1 MHRLVEKPPF
11 AASLKSRAP
20 SLKSRAPSLKSRAPS
35 LKSQL
40 AQTFKSPFA
49 VSLSK
54 GLSFFSGIASG
65 KKRASTGSARTAWG
79 LVLAL
84 ASTPGL
90 AQAPASAPPVAAGP
104 DYRQDSA
111 WLCLPGRADAC
122 GTPLA
127 TTALNANGYGSTG
140 QVVADREAK
149 VDCFYVYP
157 TISRDPGVNSDLLP
171 GIEENATAAVQLA
184 RFGTVCKTYAPLYRQ
199 VTLAGLGRALAGGD
213 LAAGTATAY
222 GDVLAAWRDFL
233 ANRSKSRPFV
243 LVGHSQ
249 GSIHLLKL
257 LAEEIEGKPAA
268 KRMLSAILL
277 GWTVEVP
284 EGKLVGGSLKSTPLC
299 TRVGQTGCVITYM
312 TFRASAP
319 PPADALFGRAFRPG
333 MTAGCTNP
341 GALGGGRAKLDS
353 YWYALSPVQ
362 PGAQPVDWSSRGKPP
377 TPFLR
382 TDGLVTAQC
391 RHSGRAG
398 YLAVTEN
405 ADPKDSRTD
414 RIPGDVYMA
423 GKLNPGWGLHLVDV
437 NVAQGDLIRLVEA
450 QAAAYRP
457 SSRRTPGPRDK
468 KSRRVSTRSRLSPE

>member
-1 MHRLVEKPPF
+1 LT
-11 AASLKSRAP
+11 RA
-20 SLKSRAPSLKSRAPS
+20 
-35 LKSQL
+35 
-40 AQTFKSPFA
+40 
-49 VSLSK
+49 
-54 GLSFFSGIASG
+54 
-65 KKRASTGSARTAWG
+65 
-79 LVLAL
+79 
-84 ASTPGL
+84 
-90 AQAPASAPPVAAGP
+90 
-104 DYRQDSA
+104 
-111 WLCLPGRADAC
+111 GR
-122 GTPLA
+122 
-127 TTALNANGYGSTG
+127 
-140 QVVADREAK
+140 
-149 VDCFYVYP
+149 
-157 TISRDPGVNSDLLP
+157 
-171 GIEENATAAVQLA
+171 
-184 RFGTVCKTYAPLYRQ
+184 
-199 VTLAGLGRALAGGD
+199 GRALAGAD
-213 LAAGTATAY
+213 PAAGTATAY

-233 ANRSKSRPFV
+233 ANRSKGRPFV

-268 KRMLSAILL
+268 RRMLSAILL

-312 TFRASAP
+312 AFRASAP
-319 PPADALFGRAFRPG
+319 PPADAPFGRASRPG

-362 PGAQPVDWSSRGKPP
+362 PGAQPVVWSSRGKPP

-391 RHSGRAG
+391 RRSGRAG

-450 QAAAYRP
+450 QAAARP
-457 SSRRTPGPRDK
+457 GRR
-468 KSRRVSTRSRLSPE
+468 